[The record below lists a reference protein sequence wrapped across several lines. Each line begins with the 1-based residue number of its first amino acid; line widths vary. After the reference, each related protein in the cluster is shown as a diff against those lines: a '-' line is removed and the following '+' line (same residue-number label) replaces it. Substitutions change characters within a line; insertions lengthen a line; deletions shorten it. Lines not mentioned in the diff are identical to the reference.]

1 VKRTVFISHSS
12 ADRIIGEQVCRF
24 LEKNGIPCWIAPRDV
39 TPGQNY
45 GAAIL
50 DAIDE
55 CRVFVLVLSNQS
67 NKSGQVVREVE
78 HAASTDSI
86 IIPFRIEDVH
96 PSRNLAFY
104 VSAAHWLDASTKP
117 IDQHLGELLSA
128 IKNWEK
134 TVGAPEKEVG
144 AQPSLP
150 SPPPETGKRNI
161 LRAIVGTA
169 CLLVLLLGV
178 LGYQALRHRNA
189 PDNQSPAVA
198 ATKKAP
204 AAPAPTMSAGSP
216 GSAPIIKQVTA
227 SSELAPE
234 VHRGELKHYEAKLA
248 FDGDDATAWMANG
261 SGPGQWIMVTFEVPT
276 SITSVSAFGGAAD
289 ADRYEKNNRVKTLR
303 MISSEGSAEVLD
315 LADKMQAQRFQLRRP
330 VVTEWVKF
338 EILAVYPGT
347 RHDSTLISEIAFNR
361 D

>member
-12 ADRIIGEQVCRF
+12 ADKVIGEQVCRF

-55 CRVFVLVLSNQS
+55 CRVFVLILSNQS
-67 NKSGQVVREVE
+67 NKSGQVVREIE
-78 HAASTDSI
+78 HAASTNSI
-86 IIPFRIEDVH
+86 IIPFRVENVQ

-104 VSAAHWLDASTKP
+104 MSSAHWLNAFTQP
-117 IDQHLGELLSA
+117 IDQHLGELLNA

-134 TVGAPEKEVG
+134 TVGASEKEVV
-144 AQPSLP
+144 AEPSLR
-150 SPPPETGKRNI
+150 PPPEARKRKV
-161 LRAIVGTA
+161 LLASVGA
-169 CLLVLLLGV
+169 ASVVLLLLAV
-178 LGYQALRHRNA
+178 FGYQALRHKNTR
-189 PDNQSPAVA
+189 DQQSPVVA
-198 ATKKAP
+198 ATRPAP
-204 AAPAPTMSAGSP
+204 PAPAPTLSARPSGP
-216 GSAPIIKQVTA
+216 ARVIKQITA

-261 SGPGQWIMVTFEVPT
+261 SGPGQWIMVTFEAPT
-276 SITSVSAFGGAAD
+276 SITSVSVFGGAAD

-303 MISSEGSAEVLD
+303 MISSEGRAEVFD

>member
-1 VKRTVFISHSS
+1 MKRTVFISHSS
-12 ADRIIGEQVCRF
+12 ADKVIGEQVCRF

-55 CRVFVLVLSNQS
+55 CRVFVLILSNQS

-78 HAASTDSI
+78 HAASTNSI
-86 IIPFRIEDVH
+86 IIPFRVEDVK

-104 VSAAHWLDASTKP
+104 VSAAHWLDASAKP
-117 IDQHLGELLSA
+117 IDQHFGELLNA
-128 IKNWEK
+128 IRNWEK
-134 TVGAPEKEVG
+134 TVGAPEKKLIAE
-144 AQPSLP
+144 PSLP
-150 SPPPETGKRNI
+150 APPVLETRKRNI
-161 LRAIVGTA
+161 LWPIVA
-169 CLLVLLLGV
+169 CLALLLLGV
-178 LGYQALRHRNA
+178 LGYQALRHKNSR
-189 PDNQSPAVA
+189 DRESPAVA
-198 ATKKAP
+198 ATRPAPVASAP
-204 AAPAPTMSAGSP
+204 AMSAQPSRP
-216 GSAPIIKQVTA
+216 GPVIKQITA

-261 SGPGQWIMVTFEVPT
+261 SGPGQWIMVTFEAPT
-276 SITSVSAFGGAAD
+276 SITSISVFGGAAD

-303 MISSEGSAEVLD
+303 MISSEGSAEVFD

-330 VVTEWVKF
+330 VVTEWIKF
-338 EILAVYPGT
+338 EILAVYPGI